1 MKATPVKTD
10 LDDLWQK
17 LGIQVQNGAVTFND
31 DAPLAEIRK
40 AITAPRK
47 PVV

>member
-1 MKATPVKTD
+1 MKSAPVQTD

-17 LGIQVQNGAVTFND
+17 LGIQVSNGVVTFND
-31 DAPLAEIRK
+31 KAPLAKIRK
-40 AITAPRK
+40 AITVARK